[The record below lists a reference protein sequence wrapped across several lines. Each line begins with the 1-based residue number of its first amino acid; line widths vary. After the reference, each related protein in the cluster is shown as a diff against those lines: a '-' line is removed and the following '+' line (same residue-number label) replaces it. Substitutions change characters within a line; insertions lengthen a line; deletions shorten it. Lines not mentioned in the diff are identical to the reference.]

1 MSGERHWADIGE
13 AGFVGGMRFLVWTYR
28 WFGRLPFRIALYPV
42 LGYFFLVRGIAR
54 RASLEYLGR
63 LQAAHAVFV
72 RPPGLGTAWRHFLSF
87 ADALLDKVLAM
98 GGAFTLEQITM
109 DNQQVVLPL
118 LDAGRGAVML
128 TAHVGN
134 LEVCQA
140 LAELQPRLLLNILV
154 HHVNAQK
161 FNRLLERQGASQVRL
176 IEVTEI
182 TPATAMELER
192 RVAAGEMLVIAA
204 DRLTPGSARRSLA
217 VPFLGPRRALPARP
231 VHPRQP
237 AALPG
242 VPGFLH
248 PPRRL
253 LPHRFRNLRRAHRA
267 GPRRA
272 GRGPASVD
280 RALRRTRRA
289 AMPPGAAAV
298 VQFLS
303 LLGAPRLTAAFS
315 RHRRARLSSVLHAVP
330 TPPRCPTATRR
341 LSASTA
347 SH

>member
-42 LGYFFLVRGIAR
+42 LGYFFIVRGIAR
-54 RASLEYLGR
+54 RASLEYLRR
-63 LQAAHAVFV
+63 LQAAHRVFQ
-72 RPPGLGTAWRHFLSF
+72 RPPGLGLAWRHFLSF

-109 DNQQVVLPL
+109 NNQRAVLPL

-140 LAELQPRLLLNILV
+140 LAELQPRLRLNILV

-217 VPFLGPRRALPARP
+217 VPFLGHDAHFPQGPFILASLLRCP
-231 VHPRQP
+231 V
-237 AALPG
+237 
-242 VPGFLH
+242 FLV
-248 PPRRL
+248 
-253 LPHRFRNLRRAHRA
+253 FC
-267 GPRRA
+267 
-272 GRGPASVD
+272 
-280 RALRRTRRA
+280 TRRNGRYHIDFETFA
-289 AMPPGAAAV
+289 ERIERV
-298 VQFLS
+298 R
-303 LLGAPRLTAAFS
+303 GAPDAGLRPWIERYAARVEQQCRQAPLQWFNFYPFWA
-315 RHRRARLSSVLHAVP
+315 HP
-330 TPPRCPTATRR
+330 G
-341 LSASTA
+341 
-347 SH
+347 